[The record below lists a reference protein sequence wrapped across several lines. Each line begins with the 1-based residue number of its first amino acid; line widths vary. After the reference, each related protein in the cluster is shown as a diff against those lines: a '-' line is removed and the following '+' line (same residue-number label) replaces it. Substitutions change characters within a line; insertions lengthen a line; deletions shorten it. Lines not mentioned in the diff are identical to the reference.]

1 VAVVVSDG
9 DGTGVSDAVGGVVS
23 VGDGAGVSLGIG
35 VGAGPPPPPPTGA
48 LVAGIP
54 GTPALDSAGWLATR
68 VDPSA
73 GVDGAGHDA

>member
-23 VGDGAGVSLGIG
+23 VGDGVGVSLGIG
-35 VGAGPPPPPPTGA
+35 VGAGPPPPTGA

>member
-23 VGDGAGVSLGIG
+23 VGDGVGVSLGIG
-35 VGAGPPPPPPTGA
+35 VGAGPPPPTGA

-54 GTPALDSAGWLATR
+54 GTPALDSAGWPATR

>member
-23 VGDGAGVSLGIG
+23 VGDGVGVSLGID
-35 VGAGPPPPPPTGA
+35 VGAGPPPPTGA

>member
-35 VGAGPPPPPPTGA
+35 VGAGPPPPTGA
-48 LVAGIP
+48 LVAGTP
-54 GTPALDSAGWLATR
+54 GTPALDSAGWLASR

>member
-1 VAVVVSDG
+1 MAVVVSDG

-23 VGDGAGVSLGIG
+23 VGDGVGVSLGIG
-35 VGAGPPPPPPTGA
+35 VGAGPPPPTGA
-48 LVAGIP
+48 LVAGTP
-54 GTPALDSAGWLATR
+54 GTPALDSAGWLASR